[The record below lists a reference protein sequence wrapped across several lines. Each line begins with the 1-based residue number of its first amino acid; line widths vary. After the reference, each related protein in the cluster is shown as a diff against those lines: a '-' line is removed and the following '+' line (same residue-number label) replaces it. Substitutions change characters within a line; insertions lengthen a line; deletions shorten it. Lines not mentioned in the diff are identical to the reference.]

1 MGYPSMP
8 EERGAPQPGAPPEGI
23 PSPAPEMTVPTV
35 SGKQSADG
43 SDGQLPRIESAT
55 PRLPFGRA
63 TRQINDALAPEGSPS
78 GFLAAAENTLLAAS
92 DDYTGRLGI
101 EAISIAR
108 SRNATAVDRQDVRD
122 ATKRL
127 RENATVD
134 RQSWRLALAGFTG
147 GGAISA
153 IVALLFAPKPVTNIA
168 YWYVSITVL
177 GFLTFVLFSISYPH
191 HRARDLRLPRFP

>member
-8 EERGAPQPGAPPEGI
+8 EERAAPQPGAPPESI
-23 PSPAPEMTVPTV
+23 PLPVAEMQVPAV

-43 SDGQLPRIESAT
+43 YHAQLSRTESAT
-55 PRLPFGRA
+55 ARLPFSRA
-63 TRQINDALAPEGSPS
+63 TRQINEALDPQGSPS
-78 GFLAAAENTLLAAS
+78 GFLPAAENTLFAAS

-108 SRNATAVDRQDVRD
+108 ARNATAVDRQDVRD
-122 ATKRL
+122 AIKRL
-127 RENATVD
+127 RENATAD

-147 GGAISA
+147 GGAICA
-153 IVALLFAPKPVTNIA
+153 VVALMLAPKPVVNVA

-177 GFLTFVLFSISYPH
+177 GIITFVLFSISYPH
-191 HRARDLRLPRFP
+191 HRARDLTLN